1 VADYHERE
9 EEVERLARESKERL
23 EEALS
28 ERDQAL
34 AREQLLQKEVDR
46 LTDERR
52 LAAVKRQEDID
63 ATLEGIR
70 QRAQTQKKGAEDDLK
85 ALAVR
90 NAELVIEA
98 EKSIREAKSYREQL
112 ERMHRLRE
120 DERKGVDQHVHDLED
135 KVAKVTAGYEEEKT
149 RREEVQDANKDLR
162 SLIDKLRAQMD
173 GVRVQVQQ
181 AEKGREAE
189 LLTAKATARDVQRQ
203 LVDRT
208 RQLSRKT
215 KEMDDVKAA
224 YEAQLASLE
233 RKYQEEAAMY
243 RKRSAES
250 DRLARDLELMK
261 SEGDKQATMMVEEVK
276 AKSVSAQ
283 RVVEARLKE
292 EAEAAK
298 RVAAKKREVE
308 DALRE
313 ANEEKAMYAALLE
326 KTMAEKERVEEELT
340 DVRAEVVHL
349 QEQSSNHGLM
359 VASALGL
366 GGGSSRLGLSAYD
379 ESKSGDYVV
388 DAIIGAGPMTAAAD
402 RPLFEEE

>member
-1 VADYHERE
+1 MADYHERE

-34 AREQLLQKEVDR
+34 AREQMLHKDVDR

-70 QRAQTQKKGAEDDLK
+70 QRAQAQKKGAEDDLK

-90 NAELVIEA
+90 NAELVVEA
-98 EKSIREAKSYREQL
+98 EKALREAKSYREQL

-120 DERKGVDQHVHDLED
+120 DERKGVDQHVHELEE
-135 KVAKVTAGYEEEKT
+135 KVAKATVGYEEEKS
-149 RREEVQDANKDLR
+149 RREEAQDANKDLR

-173 GVRVQVQQ
+173 GVRVQVHQ

-203 LVDRT
+203 LTERT

-215 KEMDDVKAA
+215 KEADDLKAGS
-224 YEAQLASLE
+224 EAQLASLE

-340 DVRAEVVHL
+340 EVRAEVVHL

-366 GGGSSRLGLSAYD
+366 GGGSRLGLSAYD
-379 ESKSGDYVV
+379 ESKTGDYVV
-388 DAIIGAGPMTAAAD
+388 EAIIGAGSMTAD
-402 RPLFEEE
+402 RPLFDED